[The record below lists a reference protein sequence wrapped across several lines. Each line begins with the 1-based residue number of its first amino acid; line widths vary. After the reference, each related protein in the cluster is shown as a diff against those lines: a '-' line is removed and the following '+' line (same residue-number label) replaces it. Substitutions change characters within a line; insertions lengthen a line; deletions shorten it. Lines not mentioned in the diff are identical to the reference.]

1 MEKITLDEKI
11 EMIKKHLNLLVKYKN
26 EKQALLEIRSHIS
39 WYLKGMKNSNEVKNN
54 IFKTKNIDDIISI
67 LENYK
72 KEVISYE

>member
-1 MEKITLDEKI
+1 MCLKHLLELSKLKDEK
-11 EMIKKHLNLLVKYKN
+11 V
-26 EKQALLEIRSHIS
+26 AVLEIRNHIA

-72 KEVISYE
+72 KEVMSYE